1 MSRFYAFLMLWLFVV
16 CGVILNDK
24 CMKSIE
30 VSIMNIQ
37 KIDGKLQFDI
47 DLTIL
52 RLEVYQEE
60 W

>member
-16 CGVILNDK
+16 WGHDK

-37 KIDGKLQFDI
+37 KIDEKLQFDI